1 MTFDQGADNTE
12 RDELEP
18 VLGQMIPVP
27 GSRRRRPLP
36 RLLSLFSGAG
46 GMDLG
51 FHQAGYRVA
60 LAIDASKAAIGS
72 FKHNFPRTMA
82 VAADLTQLGPDGVLE
97 LLREQLPLGS
107 TLGVIGGPPC
117 QGFSRANTGALSSD
131 PRNSLP
137 KLYLEIVE
145 TLQRF
150 YDVQFLVIENV
161 PGITDKKH
169 SDTYSALVTGIS
181 KLGFSATESR
191 VCALDHGVPQTR
203 NRVILTGLKNS
214 AATRPIKLRRRKGP
228 QYVYEAIAGL
238 AEPMYFKHGADC
250 AEFPV
255 HPNHWTMNPRSSR
268 FDGSLIPSSTRR
280 SFKMLTWKAPS
291 PTIAFGNREI
301 HVHPCGR
308 RRLSV
313 YEAMLLQG
321 FPATFEL
328 KGNFSEQVLQ
338 VSNAVP
344 PPLARSVALAVSR
357 AMEWK

>member
-1 MTFDQGADNTE
+1 MTFEQGAE
-12 RDELEP
+12 IEGRDELEP
-18 VLGQMIPVP
+18 ALGQTLSIAGV
-27 GSRRRRPLP
+27 RRRRGLP
-36 RLLSLFSGAG
+36 KLLSLFSGAG

-60 LAIDASKAAIGS
+60 LAIDASKAAISS
-72 FKHNFPRTMA
+72 FKHNFPKTKA
-82 VAADLTQLGPDGVLE
+82 VAADLTQLGPNGVLE

-107 TLGVIGGPPC
+107 KLGVIGGPPC
-117 QGFSRANTGALSSD
+117 QGFSRANTGALSTD

-145 TLQRF
+145 NLQQV

-161 PGITDKKH
+161 MGITDKKH
-169 SDTYSALVTGIS
+169 SETYSALVNGIS
-181 KLGFSATESR
+181 GLGFSVTESR

-203 NRVILTGLKNS
+203 NRVILTGLKTS
-214 AATRPIKLRRRKGP
+214 RQSCKLKLRRRKGP

-238 AEPMYFKHGADC
+238 AEPEYFKHGANC
-250 AEFPV
+250 KEFPV

-268 FDGSLIPSSTRR
+268 FDGTLIPSSTRR

-301 HVHPCGR
+301 HVHPSGR

-321 FPATFEL
+321 FPTTFEL

-338 VSNAVP
+338 ISNAVP
-344 PPLARSVALAVSR
+344 PPLARSVALAVSH
-357 AMEWK
+357 AMEW